1 MTALLLPLLLAGPAA
16 PSPAPPDSLTPRET
30 RNLTALARV
39 VGDLKYFY
47 PNRHTARV
55 SWETVLT
62 RAIPAVR
69 RARTDQA
76 LATALVSL
84 LRPLAPKAVFTISP
98 VSAAS
103 AAPSAVAAGYFWEH
117 HGLGLDQNGLGLVR
131 SLMRL
136 GGLRYESRIRAAS
149 ATEVAVAFPAGQP
162 QYTELLTDSVRL
174 TLPLVLTEAQH
185 QQRLRY
191 QPGRRVRR
199 LRANTPAQRLA
210 ATILTWNIIRHFYPY
225 RIVLDSAG
233 WADAL
238 TVALPRA
245 ARATSETELVTAT
258 RRMLAHLPDR
268 HINFVPSTR
277 TGLHIS
283 PPPYALQLELVDSA
297 VVVRQVPAELRPLVA
312 PGAVLTHLN
321 GQSIGR
327 LLDSMRLIIPA
338 TSPAVAR
345 QLAAQQLVS
354 KLGATYRAAAFTFQD
369 SAGQSRTYHWTFR
382 QLRGSN
388 YHPLPPVWELAAG
401 IMYLDAARLRYK
413 DFQRALPQLQAAR
426 GLVVD
431 LRRRPHYELS
441 RMLPHFSAEPLLSI
455 STATPQL
462 RQPNFRHAVFR
473 FRENTPKTP
482 QLPLLAMPK
491 IFLTGPDTYSYGET
505 VAAMVRNNGLGVLLG
520 QPTGGTNG
528 EMNFATIGR
537 TYKLSFTGRRVRPTG
552 EAYQGRGLAPDI
564 LVTPT
569 RQQLAREQDAA
580 LQRAVAWLREHL

>member
-1 MTALLLPLLLAGPAA
+1 MTALLLPLLLAGHCAA
-16 PSPAPPDSLTPRET
+16 SPALPDSLTARES
-30 RNLTALARV
+30 RNLTALARA

-69 RARTDQA
+69 RARTDQL
-76 LATALVSL
+76 LAATLDSL
-84 LRPLAPKAVFTISP
+84 LRPLAPKATFTISP
-98 VSAAS
+98 TTP
-103 AAPSAVAAGYFWEH
+103 APADPSRVTAGHFWEH
-117 HGLGLDQNGLGLVR
+117 HGLGLDKAGLGLTTGI
-131 SLMRL
+131 MRL

-149 ATEVAVAFPAGQP
+149 AAEVAGAFPVGQP
-162 QYTELLTDSVRL
+162 QYTELLTDSVSL
-174 TLPLVLTEAQH
+174 TLPLILTETQH
-185 QQRLRY
+185 QQRLHY
-191 QPGRRVRR
+191 QPGRRRRR
-199 LRANTPAQRLA
+199 LRADTPEQRMA
-210 ATILTWNIIRHFYPY
+210 TTILTWNIIRHFYPY
-225 RIVLDSAG
+225 RIVLHSAG
-233 WADAL
+233 WTDAL
-238 TVALPRA
+238 TVALPQA
-245 ARATSETELVTAT
+245 ARATSETALMTAIH
-258 RRMLAHLPDR
+258 RMLAHLPDR
-268 HINFVPSTR
+268 HINFVPSTL

-283 PPPYALQLELVDSA
+283 PPPYALQLELADSA
-297 VVVRQVPAELRPLVA
+297 VVVRQVPAELRPFVA

-321 GQSIGR
+321 SQSIGR
-327 LLDSMRLIIPA
+327 LLDSIRLILPA

-369 SAGQSRTYHWTFR
+369 STGQFRTYRWTFR
-382 QLRGSN
+382 QLRGSS
-388 YHPLPPVWELAAG
+388 YHELPPVRELAG
-401 IMYLDAARLRYK
+401 GLVYLDAARLRYK

-441 RMLPHFSAEPLLSI
+441 RILPHFSAEPLLFI

-473 FRENTPKTP
+473 FRENTPKIP

-505 VAAMVRNNGLGVLLG
+505 VAAIVRNNGLGLLLG

-537 TYKLSFTGRRVRPTG
+537 TYKLSFTGRCVRPTG
-552 EAYQGRGLAPDI
+552 EVYQGRGLAPDI
-564 LVTPT
+564 LVKPT

-580 LQRAVAWLREHL
+580 LERAVQWLRSK